1 MKAHFEHLFAKKY
14 PFVFFRLPNQ
24 NKVQCYFQ
32 ETSTAYHTTDF
43 SSSGFVFAPF
53 EKTSTY
59 LMIPDILCK
68 EFVFTP
74 QAETTPKP
82 IPNFLKDK
90 VPFTDRV
97 KSAKKIMQQQVLR
110 KVVLSNPFL
119 VDNAFSYMES
129 FENLLSLYPTA
140 FVYLFYHPTTGLWM
154 GASPE
159 RLFSISNQ
167 TLHTVALAGTIQRS
181 DSKAQWTEKE
191 FEEQQMVTDQI
202 VESLSKSKGIE
213 KIRVDERQTVNAGDL
228 CHLCTSITGELNAY
242 SVKEIIK
249 KLHPTPAV
257 GGFPTEEARKVIRAL
272 ERYDRAF
279 YTGFLGPFDQQTK
292 VDFFV
297 NLRCSRW
304 EKDQI
309 YIFSGAGIT
318 ANSNPA
324 MEWEEICRK
333 VSTIY
338 NALR

>member
-1 MKAHFEHLFAKKY
+1 MKEHFAPLFEKKH

-32 ETSTAYHTTDF
+32 ETSTAYHTTDY

-59 LMIPDILCK
+59 LMIPDILRK

-74 QAETTPKP
+74 QAEVTPKP
-82 IPNFLKDK
+82 IPNFLNDK

-97 KSAKKIMQQQVLR
+97 KAAKKIMQQQVLR

-119 VDNAFSYMES
+119 VDNAFSYVES

-159 RLFSISNQ
+159 RLFSISNN
-167 TLHTVALAGTIQRS
+167 TLQTVALAGTIHRW

-191 FEEQQMVTDQI
+191 FEEQQMVTDHI
-202 VESLSKSKGIE
+202 VAALSQSKALGEIM
-213 KIRVDERQTVNAGDL
+213 VDERQTVNAGNL
-228 CHLCTSITGELNAY
+228 QHLCTSITAELNDY
-242 SVKEIIK
+242 SLNEIIE

-257 GGFPTEEARKVIRAL
+257 GGFPTVEATQVIHAL
-272 ERYDRAF
+272 EQYDRTF
-279 YTGFLGPFDQQTK
+279 YTGFLGPFDQQKK

-297 NLRCSRW
+297 NLRCCRW
-304 EKDQI
+304 EEEQI

-318 ANSNPA
+318 AKSNPE

>member
-53 EKTSTY
+53 ENTSSY
-59 LMIPDILCK
+59 LMIPDLLRK
-68 EFVFTP
+68 EFAYTSK
-74 QAETTPKP
+74 AGISSKP

-90 VPFTDRV
+90 LPFIECV
-97 KSAKKIMQQQVLR
+97 KAAQEIMQQQALR
-110 KVVLSNPFL
+110 KVVLSN
-119 VDNAFSYMES
+119 AFSVNNDCEHFES
-129 FENLLSLYPTA
+129 FENVLSLYPTA

-213 KIRVDERQTVNAGDL
+213 KIRVEDRHTVNAGDL
-228 CHLCTSITGELNAY
+228 CHLCTSITAELNAY

-318 ANSNPA
+318 EKSNPA